1 MKKLRYIAM
10 TLLLLLA
17 VPSTTLKAETGGEG
31 ELDVN
36 ELIFGHI
43 GDAYEWHVVTVG
55 DLHLTIPLPVIVKSS
70 TGWHVFSSS
79 NLEGGKEYEGLYIAD
94 GGTND
99 GKIVERNAAGE
110 EVRPLDISITKNVLG
125 LFINSALL
133 VCIMLGCARWY
144 RKHSLEQGVPKGG
157 VGMIEATVMS
167 IYEDVVKGCVGEDY
181 KRYAP
186 YLLTAFFFVLV
197 NNLMG
202 LIPVFPGGA
211 TVTGNIAV
219 TMVLA
224 LCTFLFTNIF
234 GTKAYWKEIFWPE
247 VPTWLKVPIPMMP
260 LIEFFGIFTKP
271 FALMIRLFANMM
283 AGHAAMLSL
292 IAIIF
297 ITVKAGAVINGS
309 MTVVAVA
316 FGIFMN
322 ALELLVAF
330 IQAYVFTMLSAVFIG
345 QSRVKE
351 HKDK

>member
-1 MKKLRYIAM
+1 MKRLRYIAM

-144 RKHSLEQGVPKGG
+144 RKHSLEQGAPKGG

-211 TVTGNIAV
+211 TVTGNNAV

-345 QSRVKE
+345 LSRVKE
-351 HKDK
+351 HKKK

>member
-1 MKKLRYIAM
+1 MKRLRYIAM

-144 RKHSLEQGVPKGG
+144 RKHSLEQGAPKGG

-345 QSRVKE
+345 LSRVKE
-351 HKDK
+351 HKEK